1 MGLARF
7 TIKASLV
14 GGIIYYSVQEGLWSK
29 HNESLKLYEK
39 IHKNVTPYL
48 KRNISTEITEGVS
61 KRVTVDWI
69 FKERLMIIPPI
80 PSAAD
85 LKYWLLTKWNA
96 GVITS
101 IKFVAD
107 SPSHITKA
115 YEAVSKFTQE
125 KTEELLKSE

>member
-1 MGLARF
+1 MGLARLVSIRKIEELLLSRF

-14 GGIIYYSVQEGLWSK
+14 GSIIYVSVHEGYWSK
-29 HNESLKLYEK
+29 HNESLKVYEK
-39 IHKNVTPYL
+39 MYKDYPYL
-48 KRNISTEITEGVS
+48 TRYVPKEITGG
-61 KRVTVDWI
+61 
-69 FKERLMIIPPI
+69 IPPSI
-80 PSAAD
+80 AD

-115 YEAVSKFTQE
+115 YNAISKFTQE
-125 KTEELLKSE
+125 KTEQLIKSE

>member
-1 MGLARF
+1 MGLTRLVHIRKIEEILLSWF

-48 KRNISTEITEGVS
+48 KGNIPTEITDG
-61 KRVTVDWI
+61 
-69 FKERLMIIPPI
+69 IPPI
-80 PSAAD
+80 PSTAD

-101 IKFVAD
+101 VKFVAD

-125 KTEELLKSE
+125 KTAQLIKSE